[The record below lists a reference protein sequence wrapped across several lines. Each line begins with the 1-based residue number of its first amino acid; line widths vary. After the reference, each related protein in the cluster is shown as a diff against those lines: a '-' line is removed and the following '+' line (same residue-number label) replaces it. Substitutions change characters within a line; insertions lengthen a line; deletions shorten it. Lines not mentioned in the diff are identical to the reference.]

1 MDLIAASLLLQAAT
15 ASLPGEVAEARWK
28 RVPSAYERAL
38 AYPSQASKTRT
49 AGQAT
54 LKCKINDI
62 GAPAHCSVHSEAP
75 AGYGFGKA
83 LMSLRSKMR
92 FHAPKAGEDPWVLI
106 AVRFDPDP
114 RKALLIH

>member
-1 MDLIAASLLLQAAT
+1 MSWIAASLLLQAAT
-15 ASLPGEVAEARWK
+15 APLPAEVAEGRWK
-28 RVPSAYERAL
+28 RVPSTYERAL
-38 AYPSQASKTRT
+38 AYPSQAANTRT

-62 GAPAHCSVHSEAP
+62 GAPARCSVHSETP
-75 AGYGFGKA
+75 EGYGFGKA

-106 AVRFDPDP
+106 TVKFDPDP
-114 RKALLIH
+114 KKALLIH

>member
-1 MDLIAASLLLQAAT
+1 MGLIAASLLLQAAT
-15 ASLPGEVAEARWK
+15 APLPAEIAEARWK
-28 RVPSAYERAL
+28 RVPSIYERAL
-38 AYPSQASKTRT
+38 AYPRQASNTRT

-62 GAPAHCSVHSEAP
+62 GAPAHCSVHSETP

-92 FHAPKAGEDPWVLI
+92 FYAPKAGEDPWVLI
-106 AVRFDPDP
+106 TVKFDPDP
-114 RKALLIH
+114 KKALLIH